1 MTGFVVLNN
10 RRGVHGLAG
19 TTLPAIDAWCTKHF
33 GRDALQFCQA
43 LTARFNAGF
52 LALRTASAERLLVRA
67 SLYQASVR
75 VATVALRLDPP
86 QRRAHLTWLVVTPT
100 GRGGATSRHLLQN
113 LLLIERD
120 CGITRLTLQA
130 GLTHGG
136 YVWAVHGFLPSPDT
150 AWPVIAARLTAKF
163 AAVASNL
170 APAQV
175 AAVDGLL
182 RSTDRRA
189 LRAIAALVMPFG
201 GTTLGKHLLMGES
214 WPGELDLS
222 DEASA
227 LIYLRR
233 IGLIP

>member
-19 TTLPAIDAWCTKHF
+19 TTLPAIDAWCTRHF
-33 GRDALQFCQA
+33 GRDALQFSQA
-43 LTARFNAGF
+43 LTTRFTAGF
-52 LALRTASAERLLVRA
+52 LALRTVSAERLLVRA
-67 SLYQASVR
+67 SLYQAGVR
-75 VATVALRLDPP
+75 VATVALRFDPP
-86 QRRAHLTWLVVTPT
+86 QRRAHVSWLVVTPT
-100 GRGGATSRHLLQN
+100 GRGGATSRHVLQN

-130 GLTHGG
+130 GLSHGG
-136 YVWAVHGFLPSPDT
+136 YVWAVHGFLPTPDT
-150 AWPVIAARLTAKF
+150 AWPVIAARLMAKF
-163 AAVASNL
+163 AAAAPNFT
-170 APAQV
+170 PAQA

-189 LRAIAALVMPFG
+189 LRAIAALAMPVG

-227 LIYLRR
+227 LIYMRR